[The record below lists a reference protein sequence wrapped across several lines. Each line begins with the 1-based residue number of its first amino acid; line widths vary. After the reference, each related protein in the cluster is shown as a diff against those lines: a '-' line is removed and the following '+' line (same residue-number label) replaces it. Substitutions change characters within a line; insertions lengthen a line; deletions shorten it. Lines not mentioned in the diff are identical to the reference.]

1 MHLNIHFHYFSTE
14 ITSSIQPVGRFIYHA
29 KNLTVS
35 TLITWA
41 MHAEILKKLL
51 VFLFQRKGI
60 EIREDTYFRVLYGLV
75 DRSVSNQHSLPSLL
89 PTITLSPTHKKCE
102 VITIC
107 IQPILILT
115 YQQVQSVRSD
125 SLEDFKILKITIKL
139 TCDLPPGWIEME
151 EISRRPDSSFFTN

>member
-60 EIREDTYFRVLYGLV
+60 EIREESYFKVLYGRV

-89 PTITLSPTHKKCE
+89 PTITLSPTHKKCDHNRCTAN
-102 VITIC
+102 IDTNLPTGTISSER
-107 IQPILILT
+107 LL
-115 YQQVQSVRSD
+115 
-125 SLEDFKILKITIKL
+125 
-139 TCDLPPGWIEME
+139 
-151 EISRRPDSSFFTN
+151 RRLQNS